1 MIYFYCILNKI
12 KCQRSDE
19 SKWAIIHLDYKGE
32 LCQQLVSKYVDIL
45 YRYVDNAPN
54 MFPLFSSIF
63 LNSPNGWAQPLEA
76 LFHISLENKRS
87 LLKKPFSQARER
99 SQLEKTQ
106 VESIMTQKLKTIH
119 DNIPLSRQKN
129 HNTTIVNLRLCVVSI
144 PNYAL
149 LSIEKLRSVANY
161 YGHLSCLAPNQ

>member
-1 MIYFYCILNKI
+1 MIVPFIVLDKI
-12 KCQRSDE
+12 KCQRSAE

-54 MFPLFSSIF
+54 MFQLFSSIF

-99 SQLEKTQ
+99 S
-106 VESIMTQKLKTIH
+106 
-119 DNIPLSRQKN
+119 
-129 HNTTIVNLRLCVVSI
+129 
-144 PNYAL
+144 
-149 LSIEKLRSVANY
+149 
-161 YGHLSCLAPNQ
+161 